1 MTPASPLSAQRRG
14 HPSAWLAWTAGA
26 ASAALLIRNPWY
38 LLILG
43 GVAIAVRWRATRHAP
58 ARSTF
63 LLLATLILTST
74 LVNVLFSRAGETV
87 LLDLPIGWLGG
98 PYTLEAALFGVSAGL
113 QISAVLL
120 VMLVFGSVVTPADLL
135 RRTPPGLYPV
145 GVTSMLALTFAPLAR
160 RSYQEL
166 SEARRLR
173 GWAPRGVHEARASV
187 EPLVILSLER
197 AVAQAEAL
205 VARGWSAS
213 TPGGGRRALGQ
224 IAWVAL
230 AAGLGLWA
238 VVPDQ
243 PGFGLGLI
251 VLALLMLMIGV
262 RRTGARYR
270 PESWAWPDRA
280 LFLLSAAA
288 MVVLLLL
295 MTRSPGLLT
304 YYPYPRISLPGLHPA
319 PLVVL
324 ALLTAPVFTQSD
336 D

>member
-1 MTPASPLSAQRRG
+1 MSRASPLPSQRRG
-14 HPSAWLAWTAGA
+14 HPSAWLAWTAAA

-43 GVAIAVRWRATRHAP
+43 GVAIAVRWRATRRP
-58 ARSTF
+58 PVSSTF
-63 LLLATLILTST
+63 LLLATLLVTST

-87 LLDLPIGWLGG
+87 LLHLPIGWLGG

-135 RRTPPGLYPV
+135 RRTPPGLYPI

-166 SEARRLR
+166 SESRRLR
-173 GWAPRGVHEARASV
+173 GWAPRGVPEARASV

-205 VARGWSAS
+205 VARGWSAGA
-213 TPGGGRRALGQ
+213 PGGGRRALAL

-238 VVPDQ
+238 VLPDQ
-243 PGFGLGLI
+243 AGFGLSLI
-251 VLALLMLMIGV
+251 AFALLVLAIGL
-262 RRTGARYR
+262 RGRGARYR
-270 PESWAWPDRA
+270 PELWTWNDRA
-280 LFLLSAAA
+280 VLLLSAAA

-295 MTRSPGLLT
+295 MSRSPGLLT
-304 YYPYPRISLPGLHPA
+304 YYPYPRVSLPGLHPA

-324 ALLTAPVFTQSD
+324 ALLTAPLFTPTD